1 MSGNASTNPEQ
12 IYADWSKVGKAL
24 EEAARLSIRET
35 AAYLDWG
42 QNLQREILEQA
53 WRSAQL
59 LSQVGEERM
68 AFWARLSQSM
78 PAPGTVPNGTETIQ
92 GMVRQIV
99 EETVPQKE

>member
-12 IYADWSKVGKAL
+12 IYAEWSKVGEAL
-24 EEAARLSIRET
+24 EEAARLYIRET

-53 WRSAQL
+53 WRSARL
-59 LSQVGEERM
+59 LSQVGDERL

-99 EETVPQKE
+99 EETVPSKE

>member
-1 MSGNASTNPEQ
+1 MSENASTNPEQ
-12 IYADWSKVGKAL
+12 IYAEWSKVGEAVQA
-24 EEAARLSIRET
+24 AARLYLRET

-53 WRSAQL
+53 WRSARL
-59 LSQVGEERM
+59 LSQVGEERL
-68 AFWARLSQSM
+68 AFWARLRQSM

-99 EETVPQKE
+99 EETVPEKK